1 MKRVVGDKEIYPHYT
16 LFSWSECVS
25 CNQEFRREKGW
36 RKLSGPFYVGMVI
49 GSMCVVGV
57 PLQKRKHPSCSTNNL
72 IFQIDLQ
79 LRNSPNEMEGRLLK
93 SSLVAAP
100 KSNGV

>member
-36 RKLSGPFYVGMVI
+36 RKLSGPFYG
-49 GSMCVVGV
+49 GYGNW
-57 PLQKRKHPSCSTNNL
+57 KHVC
-72 IFQIDLQ
+72 
-79 LRNSPNEMEGRLLK
+79 GGC
-93 SSLVAAP
+93 AP
-100 KSNGV
+100 TKEEASILFNKQSYLPDRPPASE